1 MISLTGNGSETKP
14 LNLLLV
20 EDDDGDAKAVER
32 AFRSV
37 KVVNA
42 ITRAVD
48 GIEALDL
55 LRGENGATKIASP
68 YMLLVDLNMPR
79 MSGIELVEELRK
91 DKTLNQTLVFILT
104 TSKIEEDRIA
114 AYNLNVAGFI
124 YKETAGRDFLKL
136 VEMIDRYWR
145 IIEVPIQ
152 SQP

>member
-1 MISLTGNGSETKP
+1 MISLTGNDSETKP

-145 IIEVPIQ
+145 IIEVPVQ

>member
-145 IIEVPIQ
+145 IIEVPVQ